1 MSRQIIQD
9 ALNEIRDEY
18 ITEAG
23 VKLGLLTIGAAAV
36 SAAGTAVNPADLYT
50 VPGGA
55 SAGTATKAGFGA
67 WLAKGGWVALVAG
80 AVAAA
85 GIAVGAFFLAGRGDT
100 PPAGDHGSV
109 GDTASGED
117 ATEACDHAFTDWKE
131 DKAPTCNESG
141 KQSRT
146 CTLCSLTETDTVI
159 PLPHTFV
166 NDVCSVCGATAS
178 KLAFT
183 SNGDGTC
190 YVSGWGDEKTGSE
203 APLVIPTYA
212 PNGERV
218 ISISAKAFNGG
229 ENHRDPPEEILV
241 SEGIEI
247 IGDNAFEGCGWLRS
261 ITLPSTLVSIGNN
274 AFTNSGLRSLTLSQG
289 VRSIGNG
296 AFSQTFLTSVT
307 IPASVTEI
315 GNGAFAYITDLREAR
330 FAEGSTLTALPAS
343 IFWQTPLTEI
353 TLPDSVTAI
362 GENAF
367 ENCGSLTAVHAKN
380 VTEIGA
386 SAFAGCHSLT
396 ALPAS
401 LKIDGIGANALMGC
415 TALATTEHDGG
426 CYMALEGN
434 PYAVL
439 ICGGADV
446 TSASLHPD
454 ARLVMGSAF
463 EGNTALTAFTFPD
476 TAAEIPDR
484 FFYGCTAL
492 TSVNMPAALT
502 RVGSE
507 TFFGCSALPNVT
519 LPEGV
524 LTVGASAFSGCTSFT
539 EIILPDSITEIRAMA
554 FADCKNLTS
563 VKLPASLT
571 AISSGLFMNCM
582 ELTGTLVIPDGVT
595 AIQSN
600 PFARCVEL
608 LTVVMPKSVVRFE
621 GQIFTAGV
629 QGVQYAGTMAEWEA
643 IEKDKDWYAGR
654 HAYLNVV
661 ICTDGQIELN

>member
-1 MSRQIIQD
+1 MSREILLE
-9 ALNEIRDEY
+9 ALNGIRDTY
-18 ITEAG
+18 IEEAAG
-23 VKLGLLTIGAAAV
+23 KLGLLAVGAAAGAG
-36 SAAGTAVNPADLYT
+36 AALDAM
-50 VPGGA
+50 PGQEHLFSLSGA
-55 SAGTATKAGFGA
+55 ETATKAGFGA

-85 GIAVGAFFLAGRGDT
+85 GIATGAFFLSKSGDV
-100 PPAGDHGSV
+100 PPVESETVEPVTEGE
-109 GDTASGED
+109 TAEPHDSHVFGEWALD
-117 ATEACDHAFTDWKE
+117 IT
-131 DKAPTCNESG
+131 PTCTESG

-190 YVSGWGDEKTGSE
+190 YVSGWGDEKTDGE
-203 APLVIPTYA
+203 ASLVIPTYA

-218 ISISAKAFNGG
+218 ISIPAKAFNGD
-229 ENHRDPPEEILV
+229 ERHRNPPEEILI

-261 ITLPSTLVSIGNN
+261 VTLPSTLLSIGNN
-274 AFTNSGLRSLTLSQG
+274 AFSSSGLRSVALPDG
-289 VRSIGNG
+289 VRSIGNA
-296 AFSQTFLTSVT
+296 AFAQTRLTSVT
-307 IPASVTEI
+307 IPASVSEL
-315 GNGAFAYITDLREAR
+315 GSSVFAFMNTLQEVT
-330 FAEGSTLTALPAS
+330 FAESSGLTALPAS
-343 IFWQTPLTEI
+343 LFWQANITEI
-353 TLPDSVTAI
+353 TLPDSVTVI

-367 ENCGSLTAVHAKN
+367 ENCGSLTAVYAKN

-386 SAFAGCHSLT
+386 AAFSGCHSLT
-396 ALPAS
+396 ILPAS

-415 TALATTEHDGG
+415 TSLATVEHDGG

-439 ICGGADV
+439 ICGKADV

-476 TAAEIPDR
+476 TTAEIPDR

-492 TSVNMPAALT
+492 TTVNMPSALT

-507 TFFGCSALPNVT
+507 AFFECAALPNVT

-524 LTVGASAFSGCTSFT
+524 RIIGKSAFAGCTAFT
-539 EIILPDSITEIRAMA
+539 EVILPDSITEIWGQA
-554 FADCKNLTS
+554 FADCSSITA

-571 AISSGLFMNCM
+571 EITGGLFMNCM
-582 ELTGTLVIPDGVT
+582 DLTTTVVIPDGVT
-595 AIQSN
+595 TIQGN
-600 PFARCVEL
+600 PFLRCVNL
-608 LTVVMPKSVVRFE
+608 ATVVMPKSVVRFE
-621 GQIFTAGV
+621 GQVFTVGV
-629 QGVQYAGTMAEWEA
+629 ECIEYAGTMAEWEA
-643 IEKDKDWYAGR
+643 IEKDKGWRGS
-654 HAYLNVV
+654 HCYLKLV
-661 ICTDGQIELN
+661 ICSDGKITFD